1 MNRPD
6 MVESVGGVDEPEV
19 VAIKRRNT
27 THWKAVAKAA
37 EKLAGERLMAVH
49 GLNAQLDD
57 AIAKQ
62 RVAMRRSERWAW
74 YARMGWSLF
83 VLALAYAVTR

>member
-6 MVESVGGVDEPEV
+6 MVEDVGGVDEPEV

-37 EKLAGERLMAVH
+37 ERLAADRLTYVEN
-49 GLNAQLDD
+49 LIVDLRDL
-57 AIAKQ
+57 
-62 RVAMRRSERWAW
+62 RVSREEAATRAERWAW
-74 YARMGWSLF
+74 YARSGWVLF
-83 VLALAYAVTR
+83 VLALVYAVTR